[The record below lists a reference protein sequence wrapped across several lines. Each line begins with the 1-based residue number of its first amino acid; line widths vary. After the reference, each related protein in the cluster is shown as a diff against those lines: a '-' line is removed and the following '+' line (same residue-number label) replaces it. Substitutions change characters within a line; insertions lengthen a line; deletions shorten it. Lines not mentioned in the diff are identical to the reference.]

1 MAKREVRLG
10 AKLILEDTMEA
21 DLIAVADRLN
31 SSRRMSE
38 FMTTLF
44 RLACDNIKFYSN
56 GNEQE
61 YTKIIDMIAD
71 AGVGKERAEYFGQ
84 MESKVKEM
92 QDKINSIYDIALK
105 TYSLSQA
112 NKMNGLGGK
121 SENIALAQF
130 ALQKQMR
137 DIEEITGVK
146 LGAYESGKLTDMKRK
161 ADDILE
167 FIIESYD
174 GIGEALGIS
183 SNTAVDASKYE
194 EWIKELSRELEA
206 EQNENSR
213 LRDKLNNA
221 MENATTVN
229 SDEVERLKREL
240 RDTRYEVEDL
250 RDENRR
256 LERKLK
262 RIEEDD
268 IELDVKPQSTDSDNT
283 DDGINFA
290 EHADIAAL
298 SNFFGE

>member
-21 DLIAVADRLN
+21 DLIAVADGLN

-44 RLACDNIKFYSN
+44 RLACDNIKFYSH

-61 YTKIIDMIAD
+61 YAKMIDMIAD
-71 AGVGKERAEYFGQ
+71 TGVGKERTEYFGK

-174 GIGEALGIS
+174 GIGEALGIG
-183 SNTAVDASKYE
+183 SNTADASKYE
-194 EWIKELSRELEA
+194 ERIKELSKELET
-206 EQNENSR
+206 EQSENSR
-213 LRDKLNNA
+213 LRDKLSNA
-221 MENATTVN
+221 MESATAVN

-240 RDTRYEVEDL
+240 RATRYEVEDL

-268 IELDVKPQSTDSDNT
+268 IDLDVKPQSTDADNT
-283 DDGINFA
+283 EDGINFA